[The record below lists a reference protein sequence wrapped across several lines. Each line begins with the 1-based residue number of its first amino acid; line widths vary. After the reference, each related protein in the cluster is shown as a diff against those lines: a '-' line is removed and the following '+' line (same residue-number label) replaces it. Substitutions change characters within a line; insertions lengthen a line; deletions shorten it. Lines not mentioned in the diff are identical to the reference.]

1 MRSEA
6 SLWESSVG
14 AIPPEATFRRHG
26 ALEALLVE
34 LDARGYDFVTPT
46 PSVCRRARD
55 RRLSRSAPLRAIFGW
70 SQAFDRTDLDDTL
83 FELMAA
89 GGVLYADG
97 DHFRSRVRV
106 SRLGGMLF
114 LHSAYPTNAEDSVFL
129 GPDSYR
135 FARLIAQ
142 APLGE
147 VTSIAEIGCGA
158 GVGGLVAARR
168 FPQARL
174 VLGDVNPRALR
185 FAAVNATRAG
195 VAAVTRL
202 GAGMEVLDGPYDLI
216 VANPPYAAGK
226 SGRAYK
232 DGGDMHGARLS
243 LDWAGQALDRLAP
256 EGALVLYTGSAI
268 LDGGVDALHI
278 ALETLIAGRPF
289 GMTYEELD
297 PDVFAGELRRE
308 AYADVERIAAVGVV
322 VRRLA

>member
-1 MRSEA
+1 MRSEG
-6 SLWESSVG
+6 SLWDAPPGSIPSESMLD
-14 AIPPEATFRRHG
+14 RQG
-26 ALEALLVE
+26 ALEALLEE
-34 LDARGYDFVTPT
+34 LDTRGYDFVAPT

-97 DHFRSRVRV
+97 GHFRSRVRV
-106 SRLGGMLF
+106 SRLAGMLF

-158 GVGGLVAARR
+158 GVGGLVASRR
-168 FPQARL
+168 FPHARL
-174 VLGDVNPRALR
+174 ALGDINPKALS
-185 FAAVNATRAG
+185 FAAVNATHAG
-195 VAAVTRL
+195 VSAVTRL
-202 GAGMEVLDGPYDLI
+202 GAGMVALDGSYDLI
-216 VANPPYAAGK
+216 VANPPYVAGN

-243 LDWAGQALDRLAP
+243 LDWAAQALDRLTP
-256 EGALVLYTGSAI
+256 GGALVLYTGSAI
-268 LDGGVDALHI
+268 LDGGVDALRI
-278 ALETLIAGRPF
+278 ALETLIADRSF
-289 GMTYEELD
+289 RMTYEELD
-297 PDVFAGELRRE
+297 PDVFAGELRGE
-308 AYADVERIAAVGVV
+308 GYADVERIAAVGVV